1 MYHMVHQ
8 LSVTTHSTAIPDA
21 LYALLKDPTTWPAW
35 SPMDAGALHAP
46 GADEPYGVGSIRAL
60 TRGRIHGRDKVV
72 DLVPDAR
79 FSYIHLTGLPVRDY
93 RADVDLTPDSGGTQ
107 ISWQVSFRPKYV
119 GTGWFWR
126 LGIARMLRQSATG
139 LAQYAASAPLRTSP
153 PDKSS

>member
-60 TRGRIHGRDKVV
+60 TRGRIHGRDQVV
-72 DLVPDAR
+72 ELVPDAR

-93 RADVDLTPDSGGTQ
+93 RAAVDLTPDSGGTQ
-107 ISWQVSFRPKYV
+107 ITWRASFRPKYV

-126 LGIARMLRQSATG
+126 LGITRMLRQSATG

-153 PDKSS
+153 LDKSS